1 MDTLT
6 PDNNRPALS
15 VTLPSTYEG
24 FGCADNQPDMA
35 VIASIIDIQSRMRN
49 SKFYLNKFLC
59 ALAVKP

>member
-49 SKFYLNKFLC
+49 SNFI
-59 ALAVKP
+59 